1 VNSESDISVDA
12 IQPLDEDSAVARY
25 RQISDQLVSLM
36 QDSRPGSRLP
46 SEHEIVHRLGV
57 SRATATQALRDLEK
71 RGLVYRR
78 QGRGTFVADTDRAIR
93 TNRSGTL
100 PSFSEDL
107 RRSGKAT
114 NEQVISF
121 EAVAPPA
128 DIAATLLLGGDDLA
142 WRVERVIV
150 SNGEPVVHLTS
161 WIPQRNA
168 PALDPAAIESSSLY
182 EQLSTTAGSAGRPC
196 SADEQWSAASAPA
209 NIAALLEVPRAV
221 PVMRVTRTAYHHDQS
236 PAEYVVSYVR
246 GETFA
251 VSISIDAHQHSGRV
265 LNQLAVVAP

>member
-1 VNSESDISVDA
+1 MNTESHISVDA
-12 IQPLDEDSAVARY
+12 IQPLDKDSAVARY
-25 RQISDQLVSLM
+25 RQISDQLASLM

-93 TNRSGTL
+93 SNRSGTL

-107 RRSGKAT
+107 RKSGKTT
-114 NEQVISF
+114 NERVISF
-121 EAVAPPA
+121 EAVAAPA
-128 DIAATLLLGGDDLA
+128 DIATTLRLGGDDLA

-150 SNGEPVVHLTS
+150 SNGEPVLTS

-182 EQLSTTAGSAGRPC
+182 EQLSTTEGSAGRPC

-209 NIAALLEVPRAV
+209 DIAALLEVPRAV